1 MNYHHCHHQ
10 WWWQCWRTIGV
21 GEQLL
26 WGKVLH
32 EGGGWQLDPDKPEG
46 RGQNTVLH
54 FWLKIYRYNLSNYTH
69 CIHNTVWKVFSWV
82 AESGCSE
89 WILWLENSGKIMLK
103 TFWKVSTW
111 HCQDKLQC
119 SSSRGRR
126 RSSSRGRRRSIY
138 KHRCWKATSAFIQQ
152 GTLLYPR
159 ETWFWVHSP
168 NICIVSNWWGDAWWY
183 WSPNKQVV

>member
-1 MNYHHCHHQ
+1 MLKNNRCG
-10 WWWQCWRTIGV
+10 WATFMR
-21 GEQLL
+21 
-26 WGKVLH
+26 KSFAR
-32 EGGGWQLDPDKPEG
+32 GGGWQLDPDKPEG

-152 GTLLYPR
+152 GTLLNPR